1 MFFDD
6 LGFSVS
12 KKQLS
17 PKKAIKPS
25 GKFIKKINRQLKSSI
40 IKPPRK
46 GPITGP
52 ASSPNVQ
59 ADKALLLFSF
69 EKISITNA

>member
-25 GKFIKKINRQLKSSI
+25 GKFIKKINRQLKYSI
-40 IKPPRK
+40 KKPPSK

-52 ASSPNVQ
+52 ASNPNVQ
-59 ADKALLLFSF
+59 ADIALLLFSF
-69 EKISITNA
+69 EKISTTNA